1 MPLVKLSRLIIKT
14 MEHYNKYHYF
24 HKMTKPIEIRFAKPK
39 KVKKSHLEKKHK
51 THKHKK
57 VHKF

>member
-1 MPLVKLSRLIIKT
+1 MYKLNQ
-14 MEHYNKYHYF
+14 MEHYNKYAHF

-39 KVKKSHLEKKHK
+39 KVKKSRIEKKHK